1 MSVNDI
7 DKYIDSDPIMFA
19 FDKNIDQTK
28 WLRNQQAA
36 NRWQFPLIAKA
47 ARDYLAIP
55 PSEVDI
61 ERLFSEGRDIIGVRR
76 WALDGDTISIL
87 MKLKDQKRRE
97 KEGY

>member
-1 MSVNDI
+1 MTN
-7 DKYIDSDPIMFA
+7 
-19 FDKNIDQTK
+19 
-28 WLRNQQAA
+28 
-36 NRWQFPLIAKA
+36 A

-76 WALDGDTISIL
+76 WALDEDTISIL
-87 MKLKDQKRRE
+87 VKLKDQKRRE